1 MRLGMNVI
9 EILAGPIIG
18 AVIGYFTNY
27 IAVKMLFR
35 PLKPVKVWGRTLPF
49 TPGIIP
55 KGKARLAKA
64 LGKAVGEELLT
75 KEELKKM
82 FLSPEVKD
90 TVLNG
95 VVKGLQE
102 VQNNQDSLEVF
113 LGQYIDPEDYESMKG
128 RLEDFITEKITQG
141 LENLD
146 VGKIIAEEGAKEIKE
161 KFQGTM
167 AAMFLK
173 DDLIK
178 SIAQPIG
185 NKVGEY
191 IRENGRD
198 KIHPLVVG
206 EIAAAESRPICQWF
220 ENIPLGEEKIR
231 LLGDKVYT
239 RLAEEKAGELAE
251 KFQIAQVVEEKV
263 NAMDVL
269 EVEKILLSVMKK
281 ELNAV
286 VNLGALIGF
295 VIGLLNLLF

>member
-1 MRLGMNVI
+1 MNVI
-9 EILAGPIIG
+9 EILAGPVIG

-35 PLKPVKVWGRTLPF
+35 PLKPVKIGGKTLPF

-64 LGKAVGEELLT
+64 LGKAVGERLLT
-75 KEELKKM
+75 GEDIQKM
-82 FLSPEVKD
+82 LLSLEMKD
-90 TVLNG
+90 TVLDA
-95 VVKGLQE
+95 VVKGIQE
-102 VQNNQDSLEVF
+102 VQHSQDSLEDF
-113 LGQYIDPEDYESMKG
+113 LEQYMTSEDYEAMRG
-128 RLEDFITEKITQG
+128 RLEEFITEKISQG

-167 AAMFLK
+167 VSMFLK
-173 DDLIK
+173 EDLIK
-178 SIAQPIG
+178 SIAEPIG
-185 NKVGEY
+185 DKVGEY

-198 KIHPLVVG
+198 KIRPIVVG

-220 ENIPLGEEKIR
+220 ESIPLGEEKIR
-231 LLGDKVYT
+231 QLTEKIYI
-239 RLAEEKAGELAE
+239 RLAEKKAGELSE
-251 KFQIAQVVEEKV
+251 KFHVDQIVEEKV
-263 NAMDVL
+263 NQMDVL
-269 EVEKILLSVMKK
+269 EVEEVLLGIMKK

-286 VNLGALIGF
+286 VNLGAVIGF

>member
-1 MRLGMNVI
+1 MNVI
-9 EILAGPIIG
+9 EILAGPVIG

-35 PLKPVKVWGRTLPF
+35 PLKSVKIGGKTLPF

-64 LGKAVGEELLT
+64 LGKAVGERLLT
-75 KEELKKM
+75 GEDIQKM
-82 FLSPEVKD
+82 LLSREMKD
-90 TVLNG
+90 TVLDA
-95 VVKGLQE
+95 VVKGIQE
-102 VQNNQDSLEVF
+102 VQHSQDSLEDF
-113 LGQYIDPEDYESMKG
+113 LEQYMTSEDYEAMRG
-128 RLEDFITEKITQG
+128 RLEEFITEKISQG

-167 AAMFLK
+167 VSMFLK
-173 DDLIK
+173 EDLIK
-178 SIAQPIG
+178 SIAEPIG
-185 NKVGEY
+185 DKVGEY

-198 KIHPLVVG
+198 KIRPIVVG

-220 ENIPLGEEKIR
+220 ESIPLGEEKIR
-231 LLGDKVYT
+231 QLTEKIYI
-239 RLAEEKAGELAE
+239 RLAEKKAGELSE
-251 KFQIAQVVEEKV
+251 KFHVDQIVEEKV
-263 NAMDVL
+263 NQMDVL
-269 EVEKILLSVMKK
+269 EVEEVLLGIMKK

-286 VNLGALIGF
+286 VNLGAVIGF

>member
-1 MRLGMNVI
+1 MNVI
-9 EILAGPIIG
+9 EILAGPVIG

-35 PLKPVKVWGRTLPF
+35 PLKPVKIGGKTLPF

-64 LGKAVGEELLT
+64 LGKAVGERLLT
-75 KEELKKM
+75 GEDIQKM
-82 FLSPEVKD
+82 LLSREMKD
-90 TVLNG
+90 TVLDA
-95 VVKGLQE
+95 VVKGIQE
-102 VQNNQDSLEVF
+102 VQHSQDSLEDF
-113 LGQYIDPEDYESMKG
+113 LEQYMTSEDYEAMRG
-128 RLEDFITEKITQG
+128 RLEEFITEKISQG

-167 AAMFLK
+167 VSMFLK
-173 DDLIK
+173 EDLIK
-178 SIAQPIG
+178 SIAEPIG
-185 NKVGEY
+185 DKVGEY

-198 KIHPLVVG
+198 KIRPIVVG

-220 ENIPLGEEKIR
+220 ESIPLGEEKIR
-231 LLGDKVYT
+231 QLTEKIYI
-239 RLAEEKAGELAE
+239 RLAEKKAGELSE
-251 KFQIAQVVEEKV
+251 KFHVDQIVEEKV
-263 NAMDVL
+263 TQMDVL
-269 EVEKILLSVMKK
+269 EVEEVLLGIMKK

-286 VNLGALIGF
+286 VNLGAVIGF

>member
-1 MRLGMNVI
+1 MNVI
-9 EILAGPIIG
+9 EILAGPVIG

-35 PLKPVKVWGRTLPF
+35 PLKPVKIGGKTLPF

-64 LGKAVGEELLT
+64 LGKAVGERLLT
-75 KEELKKM
+75 GEDIQKM
-82 FLSPEVKD
+82 LLSREMKD
-90 TVLNG
+90 TVLDA
-95 VVKGLQE
+95 VVKGIQE
-102 VQNNQDSLEVF
+102 VQHSQDSLEDF
-113 LGQYIDPEDYESMKG
+113 LEQYMTSEDYEAMRG
-128 RLEDFITEKITQG
+128 RLEEFITEKISQG

-167 AAMFLK
+167 VSMFLK
-173 DDLIK
+173 EDLIK
-178 SIAQPIG
+178 SIAEPIG
-185 NKVGEY
+185 YKVGEY

-198 KIHPLVVG
+198 KIRPIVVG

-220 ENIPLGEEKIR
+220 ESIPLGEEKIR
-231 LLGDKVYT
+231 QLTEKIYI
-239 RLAEEKAGELAE
+239 RLAEKKAGELSE
-251 KFQIAQVVEEKV
+251 KFHVDQIVEEKV
-263 NAMDVL
+263 NQMDVL
-269 EVEKILLSVMKK
+269 EVEEVLLGIMKK

-286 VNLGALIGF
+286 VNLGAVIGF

>member
-1 MRLGMNVI
+1 MNVI
-9 EILAGPIIG
+9 EILAGPVIG

-35 PLKPVKVWGRTLPF
+35 PLKPVKIGGKTLPF

-64 LGKAVGEELLT
+64 LGKAVGERLLT
-75 KEELKKM
+75 GEDIQKM
-82 FLSPEVKD
+82 LLSREMKD
-90 TVLNG
+90 TVLDA
-95 VVKGLQE
+95 VVKGIQE
-102 VQNNQDSLEVF
+102 VQHSQDSLEDF
-113 LGQYIDPEDYESMKG
+113 LEQYMTSEDYEAMRG
-128 RLEDFITEKITQG
+128 RLEEFITEKISQG

-167 AAMFLK
+167 VSMFLK
-173 DDLIK
+173 EDLIK
-178 SIAQPIG
+178 SIAEPIG
-185 NKVGEY
+185 DKVGEY

-198 KIHPLVVG
+198 KIRPIVVG

-220 ENIPLGEEKIR
+220 ESIPLGEEKIR
-231 LLGDKVYT
+231 QLTEKIYI
-239 RLAEEKAGELAE
+239 RLAEKKAGELSE
-251 KFQIAQVVEEKV
+251 KFHVDQIVEEKV
-263 NAMDVL
+263 NQMDVL
-269 EVEKILLSVMKK
+269 EVEEVLLGIMKK

-286 VNLGALIGF
+286 VNLGAVIGF

>member
-1 MRLGMNVI
+1 MNVI
-9 EILAGPIIG
+9 EILAGPVIG

-35 PLKPVKVWGRTLPF
+35 PLKPVKIGGKTLPF

-64 LGKAVGEELLT
+64 LGKAVGERLLT
-75 KEELKKM
+75 GEDIQKM
-82 FLSPEVKD
+82 LLSREMKD
-90 TVLNG
+90 TVLDA
-95 VVKGLQE
+95 VVKGIQE
-102 VQNNQDSLEVF
+102 VQHSQDSLEDF
-113 LGQYIDPEDYESMKG
+113 LEQYMTSEDYEAMRG
-128 RLEDFITEKITQG
+128 RLEEFITEKISQG

-167 AAMFLK
+167 VSMFLK
-173 DDLIK
+173 EDLIK
-178 SIAQPIG
+178 SIAEPIG
-185 NKVGEY
+185 DKVGEY

-198 KIHPLVVG
+198 KIRPIVVG

-220 ENIPLGEEKIR
+220 ESIPLGEEKIR
-231 LLGDKVYT
+231 QLTEKIYI
-239 RLAEEKAGELAE
+239 RLAEKKAGELSE
-251 KFQIAQVVEEKV
+251 KFHVDQIVEEKV
-263 NAMDVL
+263 NQMDVL
-269 EVEKILLSVMKK
+269 EVEEVLLGIMKR

-286 VNLGALIGF
+286 VNLGAVIGF

>member
-1 MRLGMNVI
+1 MNVI
-9 EILAGPIIG
+9 EILAGPVIG

-35 PLKPVKVWGRTLPF
+35 PLKPVKIGGKTLPF

-64 LGKAVGEELLT
+64 LGKAVGERLLT
-75 KEELKKM
+75 GEDIQKM
-82 FLSPEVKD
+82 LLSREMKD
-90 TVLNG
+90 TVLDA
-95 VVKGLQE
+95 VVKGIQE
-102 VQNNQDSLEVF
+102 VQHSQDSLEDF
-113 LGQYIDPEDYESMKG
+113 LEQYMTLEDYEAMRG
-128 RLEDFITEKITQG
+128 RLEEFITEKISQG

-167 AAMFLK
+167 VSMFLK
-173 DDLIK
+173 EDLIK
-178 SIAQPIG
+178 SIAEPIG
-185 NKVGEY
+185 DKVGEY

-198 KIHPLVVG
+198 KIRPIVVG

-220 ENIPLGEEKIR
+220 ESIPLGEEKIR
-231 LLGDKVYT
+231 QLTEKIYI
-239 RLAEEKAGELAE
+239 RLAEKKAGELSE
-251 KFQIAQVVEEKV
+251 KFHVDQIVEEKV
-263 NAMDVL
+263 NQMDVL
-269 EVEKILLSVMKK
+269 EVEEVLLGIMEK

-286 VNLGALIGF
+286 VNLGAVIGF

>member
-1 MRLGMNVI
+1 MNVM
-9 EILAGPIIG
+9 EILAGPLIG

-27 IAVKMLFR
+27 LAVKMLFR
-35 PLKPVKVWGRTLPF
+35 PLKPVKIGGRTLPF

-64 LGKAVGEELLT
+64 LGKVVGEKLLT
-75 KEELKKM
+75 REDIRKM
-82 FLSPEVKD
+82 LLSGDVKD
-90 TVLNG
+90 KILDG
-95 VVKGLQE
+95 VVKGIQE
-102 VQNNQDSLEVF
+102 VQHSQDSLETF
-113 LGQYIDPEDYESMKG
+113 LEQYMTVEDYEAMRG
-128 RLEDFITEKITQG
+128 RLEDFITEKISHG
-141 LENLD
+141 LEQLD
-146 VGKIIAEEGAKEIKE
+146 VGKIIAEEGAKEIRE

-167 AAMFLK
+167 VSMFLK
-173 DDLIK
+173 DDLIR
-178 SIAQPIG
+178 SVAGPIG

-198 KIHPLVVG
+198 KIHPIVVG

-231 LLGDKVYT
+231 QLAEKIYT

-251 KFQIAQVVEEKV
+251 SLHIERIVEEKV
-263 NAMDVL
+263 NQMDVL
-269 EVEKILLSVMKK
+269 EVEEVLLGIMKR

-286 VNLGALIGF
+286 VNLGAVIGF